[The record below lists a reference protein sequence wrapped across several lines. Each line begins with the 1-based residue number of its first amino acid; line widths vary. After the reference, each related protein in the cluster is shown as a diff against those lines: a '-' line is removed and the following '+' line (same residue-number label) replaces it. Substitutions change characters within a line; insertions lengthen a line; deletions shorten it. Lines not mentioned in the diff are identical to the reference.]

1 MDYREQPSA
10 WKLLRIWSVIGA
22 QSFGGGPATLQLIR
36 REMIVKRGWLTDL
49 EYSHYWTL
57 STLVPG
63 INMIAF
69 AILIGRKLV
78 GWRGAAA
85 TLVGMLVPST
95 LITILLT
102 AGFVALQSSSI
113 FQAMLRG
120 VIPATAAMMFVVML
134 NLGRPLLK
142 ESRRQGWANFGL
154 SLVFIFTTAAMIG
167 LLKWPVWLALLLAL
181 LAGPLLSSSF
191 FSPYFE
197 VKPPAAKLALSSSD
211 DEVPALDQ
219 KERVE
224 P

>member
-1 MDYREQPSA
+1 M
-10 WKLLRIWSVIGA
+10 IGA

-36 REMIVKRGWLTDL
+36 REMIIKRGWLTDL

-69 AILIGRKLV
+69 AILIGRKLA

-95 LITILLT
+95 LITVLLT
-102 AGFVALQSSSI
+102 AGFVALQSSSL

-154 SLVFIFTTAAMIG
+154 SLVLIFATAAMIG

-181 LAGPLLSSSF
+181 LAGPLLSSAR
-191 FSPYFE
+191 FSPNFAVE
-197 VKPPAAKLALSSSD
+197 SPAAKTALEPSN
-211 DEVPALDQ
+211 DEALALDQ